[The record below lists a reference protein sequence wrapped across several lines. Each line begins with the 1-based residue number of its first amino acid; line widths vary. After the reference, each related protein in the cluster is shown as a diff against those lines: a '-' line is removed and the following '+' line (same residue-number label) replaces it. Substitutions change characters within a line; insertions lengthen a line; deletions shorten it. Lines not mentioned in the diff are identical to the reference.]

1 MTKSMKSF
9 LEISTN
15 MTKYHNKLPEDIK
28 EVPNIIIYGPKQT
41 LKYSSALNI
50 VSKYSET
57 NLAYEKKIKF
67 MLQTTEYSFKMSD
80 CHFEFDFELS
90 GCNTKALWFEF
101 TTFIKDII
109 KIKNKPFF
117 VICKN
122 FHCINQELLTIFY
135 SYMQINLYDDILK
148 FILLT
153 EHVSFIPY
161 SIESRCYTIYKKKK
175 KDHTEGYMNYSKI
188 MKPFIHMIEN
198 KKIDYQ
204 DIRNN
209 LYELMI
215 YNVDMNDSFYYLIE
229 YCIINQ
235 KINLDLKNIQ
245 ILYGSLEH
253 YHNNYRPIYHLE
265 FFIVSLLKL
274 TNEFK

>member
-1 MTKSMKSF
+1 
-9 LEISTN
+9 
-15 MTKYHNKLPEDIK
+15 
-28 EVPNIIIYGPKQT
+28 
-41 LKYSSALNI
+41 
-50 VSKYSET
+50 
-57 NLAYEKKIKF
+57 
-67 MLQTTEYSFKMSD
+67 MSD

-101 TTFIKDII
+101 ITFIKDII

-135 SYMQINLYDDILK
+135 SYMQINLYDVILK
-148 FILLT
+148 FILLS

-175 KDHTEGYMNYSKI
+175 KEPKEGYMSYSKI

-245 ILYGSLEH
+245 TLYGSLEH